1 MTHSIPDYI
10 KLHTEETPVLPGLE
24 TAAGDELTRLSSAF
38 LEATGWSLHYQQQ
51 EGPQQENARNLQS
64 PATDELAVSVPVL
77 DQAQQLLGEF
87 LLEQAPT
94 TSQEIPEMALPA
106 ATELATAIS
115 GLVSTLEQA
124 RETVWKQ
131 EAQLAASIPVSVR
144 KDEETHLAARLESIL
159 RCGAEAI
166 GCQAAAA
173 YLLDDDTR
181 YLKLRSCWGLPSQRL
196 LDPPRPLQGASVDL
210 EALVGHAVVL
220 KDASCM
226 PESLSEHTFPSA
238 ICVPISS
245 PTVPLGTLWIFS
257 DADRTFNQ
265 QESNL
270 VEMVAGRISAEL
282 EREVL
287 LQQAITASLQERQWQ
302 HAMTWQENRLPRNP
316 PLLTGWQIAA
326 GTEQAQQIGGD
337 FHDWTILTDN
347 RLAVMVGDA
356 AGSTIESAL
365 TTATVQASMRAHMD
379 AMPRPGDLLNHV
391 NHLLWTGCTGDQFAS
406 LFYAVIDESTGR
418 LEYSGVGDVAGI
430 LLREDSFRWLH
441 ANPLA
446 LGTQES
452 SEYETV
458 VEQIQVGDTFVLF
471 SEGLIA
477 GHQQHDP
484 REIEESLITL
494 LRQLE
499 NATAHEIVQV
509 MKQWGAT
516 PERDLSEEDQTV
528 LVIRR
533 TG

>member
-10 KLHTEETPVLPGLE
+10 KLHTEETPVLPGLQ
-24 TAAGDELTRLSSAF
+24 TAAEDELTRLSSAF
-38 LEATGWSLHYQQQ
+38 LEATGWSLQYQQQ
-51 EGPQQENARNLQS
+51 EDASGMRPQPTAD
-64 PATDELAVSVPVL
+64 PAAAVPVL

-87 LLEQAPT
+87 LLQQAPT
-94 TSQEIPEMALPA
+94 TSQEIPEIDLSA
-106 ATELATAIS
+106 AKQLATAIS

-131 EAQLAASIPVSVR
+131 EAELAASIPVSVR

-181 YLKLRSCWGLPSQRL
+181 YLKLRSCWGLPTQRL
-196 LDPPRPLQGASVDL
+196 LDPPRPLQGASIDL

-220 KDASCM
+220 KDTSCM
-226 PESLSEHTFPSA
+226 PTSLAEHNFPSA

-257 DADRTFNQ
+257 DTDRTFDQ
-265 QESNL
+265 RESNL

-287 LQQAITASLQERQWQ
+287 LQQAMTASRQERQWQ

-316 PLLTGWQIAA
+316 PRLPGWQIAA
-326 GTEQAQQIGGD
+326 GTEQAHQIGGD
-337 FHDWTILTDN
+337 FHDWTILTDD

-379 AMPRPGDLLNHV
+379 TMPRPGDLLNHV

-406 LFYAVIDESTGR
+406 LYYAVIDKSTGK

-446 LGTQES
+446 LGTQEN

-484 REIEESLITL
+484 RVIEESLITL

-499 NATAHEIVQV
+499 NATAHEIVQAL
-509 MKQWGAT
+509 KQWGAT
-516 PERDLSEEDQTV
+516 PDRDLSEEDQTV

-533 TG
+533 TGSTAS